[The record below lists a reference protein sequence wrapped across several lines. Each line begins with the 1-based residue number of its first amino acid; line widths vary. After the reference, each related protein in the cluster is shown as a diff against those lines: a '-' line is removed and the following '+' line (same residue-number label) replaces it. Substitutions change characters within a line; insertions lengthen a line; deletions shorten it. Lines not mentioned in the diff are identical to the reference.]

1 MKNVKQPHKF
11 KLPDFN
17 TMSDQEVTDFWR
29 KHDATEFWGD
39 MNDVAETFNDVRPK
53 KAISLRLDEKDI
65 SELKTFAEKKGIG
78 YQTLMRMWV
87 KERLET
93 ELKKTS

>member
-1 MKNVKQPHKF
+1 MGKIKQARKVN
-11 KLPDFN
+11 LPDFN
-17 TMSDQEVTDFWR
+17 KMSDQEIADFWR

-39 MNDVAETFNDVRPK
+39 MNDVAETFVDVRPK
-53 KAISLRLDEKDI
+53 KAISMRFDEKDLSAI
-65 SELKTFAEKKGIG
+65 KNFAREKGIG

-87 KERLET
+87 IERLAT